1 MKRIVC
7 GVGPDGRNVVV
18 HQGALHRVGPDDP
31 ELAAT
36 SEAAGERMSLAWAA
50 PRPVSAPD
58 VVTGRFTDMTLH
70 LAPGETRF
78 LHVEIAP
85 GAESPMHRTPHITDY
100 LVAVSGTLTM
110 VLEDG
115 SEVPFEAGDVL
126 VQLGGW
132 HRWRNDA
139 AVPFVMAGV
148 AVGVETDLDVPFGVE
163 VQAGAVTDA

>member
-7 GVGPDGRNVVV
+7 GPGIDGRNVVV

-31 ELAAT
+31 ELAAA
-36 SEAAGERMSLAWAA
+36 SEASGERMQLAWAA
-50 PRPVSAPD
+50 PRPVSDPED
-58 VVTGRFTDMTLH
+58 VTGRFTDLNLQ

-78 LHVEIAP
+78 MHVRIAP

-132 HRWRNDA
+132 HSWRNDSA
-139 AVPFVMAGV
+139 EPFVMAGV
-148 AVGVETDLDVPFGVE
+148 VVGVETDREVPFGVE
-163 VQAGAVTDA
+163 LAEAVADA

>member
-7 GVGPDGRNVVV
+7 GPGPDGRNVVV
-18 HQGALHRVGPDDP
+18 HTGALHRVGPDDP

-50 PRPVSAPD
+50 PRPVAD
-58 VVTGRFTDMTLH
+58 TADVTGRYTDLDLH

-85 GAESPMHRTPHITDY
+85 GAQSPMHRTPHITDY

-115 SEVPFEAGDVL
+115 SEVPFTAGDVL

-132 HRWRNDA
+132 HRWRNDGA
-139 AVPFVMAGV
+139 EPFVMAGV
-148 AVGVETDLDVPFGVE
+148 ILGVETDADVPFGVE
-163 VQAGAVTDA
+163 LLAEAGTDA